1 MKKSK
6 FLIFAALA
14 AAATISV
21 GCSNDDVVT
30 TKDSGVPLKVITSV
44 NGISSGST
52 RATDLTSE
60 TFSSFKL
67 HAIGSTEDWAN
78 VTVSKSGNEWTGT
91 SSLVWPS
98 GTSNFYAFSTDANIK
113 TDDVKYGN
121 STQSFTY
128 EMPVIGETTTV
139 DASKQTD
146 LLVAKALEQ
155 TATTNGGGIVLNFKH
170 ALATLNLSAF
180 FEPNRDD
187 ASVDV
192 ENYYCLIRSLTIHN
206 LPINGTFTFNSGTS
220 NIGTWSNKTKIGDYT
235 ITFAEPVLLSSNQ
248 VGGVSPVKSL
258 SPANGSEMF
267 IPFENSEVT
276 YTTKAELLDKADI
289 PSGVVYISLDC
300 KVAQATKPLNDY
312 FDVSDT
318 DEAFDQVYVGS
329 GDEDTTY
336 GDPYNAYVW
345 KHSTNDNFYG
355 TLIIPVTLK
364 KGLKFNGAHSF
375 KFNIAN
381 GLLFGADDVWTHLI
395 EAGGVDNPT

>member
-6 FLIFAALA
+6 ILIFAALA

-30 TKDSGVPLKVITSV
+30 TKDSGVPLKVFTSV
-44 NGISSGST
+44 DGVSSGST

-78 VTVSKSGNEWTGT
+78 VTVTKSNEEWTGT
-91 SSLVWPS
+91 GSLVWPS

-121 STQSFTY
+121 SAQSFTY

-146 LLVAKALEQ
+146 LLVAKAIDQ
-155 TATTNGGGIVLNFKH
+155 TSATNGGGIVLNFKH

-220 NIGTWSNKTKIGDYT
+220 NIGTWSNKTKKGDYT

-248 VGGVSPVKSL
+248 DGGVSPVKSL

-267 IPFENSEVT
+267 IPFENTEVT
-276 YTTKAELLDKADI
+276 YTTKDDFLNQADI
-289 PSGVVYISLDC
+289 PDDGVYISLNC
-300 KVAQATKPLNDY
+300 KVAQAKHPLDFN
-312 FDVSDT
+312 VSGT
-318 DEAFDQVYVGS
+318 EETFDQVYVGDD
-329 GDEDTTY
+329 DEQN
-336 GDPYNAYVW
+336 GEDPYNAYVW

-364 KGLKFNGAHSF
+364 NGLKFNGSHSY

-381 GLLFGADDVWTHLI
+381 GLMFVAGDIWTNLI
-395 EAGGVDNPT
+395 EAGGVDTPT

>member
-1 MKKSK
+1 MKKTK
-6 FLIFAALA
+6 FLTLAAFA
-14 AAATISV
+14 AAATLISS
-21 GCSNDDVVT
+21 CSNDDVVT
-30 TKDSGVPLKVITSV
+30 TKDSGVPLKVFTSV
-44 NGISSGST
+44 DGVSSGST

-78 VTVSKSGNEWTGT
+78 VNVTKSGNEWTGT

-180 FEPNRDD
+180 FEPNRAE

-206 LPINGTFTFNSGTS
+206 LPINGTFTFAGTG
-220 NIGTWSNKTKIGDYT
+220 IGSWTNKTKKGDYT
-235 ITFAEPVLLSSNQ
+235 ITFAQPVLLCSNK
-248 VGGVSPVKSL
+248 VEETSPVTTL
-258 SPANGSEMF
+258 TGQYGTELF
-267 IPFENSEVT
+267 IPFENTEVT
-276 YTTKAELLDKADI
+276 YTTKDALLDKADI
-289 PSGVVYISLDC
+289 PSGVVYISLNC
-300 KVAQATKPLNDY
+300 KVAQATHPLDEY
-312 FDVSDT
+312 FNVSDT

-329 GDEDTTY
+329 DAEENSE
-336 GDPYNAYVW
+336 DPYNAYVW
-345 KHSTNDNFYG
+345 RHSTNDNFYG

-364 KGLKFNGAHSF
+364 NGLKFNGSHSY

-381 GLLFGADDVWTHLI
+381 GLMFGADNVWTHLI

>member
-6 FLIFAALA
+6 ILIFAALA

-30 TKDSGVPLKVITSV
+30 TKDSGVPLKVFTSV
-44 NGISSGST
+44 DGVSSGST

-98 GTSNFYAFSTDANIK
+98 GTSNFYAYSSDNNIK

-121 STQSFTY
+121 SAQSFTY
-128 EMPVIGETTTV
+128 EMPLVGESTTV
-139 DASKQTD
+139 DASNQND
-146 LLVAKALEQ
+146 LLVAKAIDQ
-155 TATTNGGGIVLNFKH
+155 TSATNGGG
-170 ALATLNLSAF
+170 
-180 FEPNRDD
+180 
-187 ASVDV
+187 V

-248 VGGVSPVKSL
+248 DGGVRS
-258 SPANGSEMF
+258 
-267 IPFENSEVT
+267 
-276 YTTKAELLDKADI
+276 
-289 PSGVVYISLDC
+289 C
-300 KVAQATKPLNDY
+300 KV
-312 FDVSDT
+312 FVS
-318 DEAFDQVYVGS
+318 S
-329 GDEDTTY
+329 
-336 GDPYNAYVW
+336 
-345 KHSTNDNFYG
+345 
-355 TLIIPVTLK
+355 
-364 KGLKFNGAHSF
+364 
-375 KFNIAN
+375 
-381 GLLFGADDVWTHLI
+381 
-395 EAGGVDNPT
+395 

>member
-6 FLIFAALA
+6 ILIFAALA

-21 GCSNDDVVT
+21 SCSNDDVVT

-52 RATDLTSE
+52 RATDLTSK

-78 VTVSKSGNEWTGT
+78 VTVTKSNEEWTGT
-91 SSLVWPS
+91 GSLVWPS

-128 EMPVIGETTTV
+128 EMPVIGETTAV

-146 LLVAKALEQ
+146 LLVAKAIDQ
-155 TATTNGGGIVLNFKH
+155 TSATNGGGIVLNFKH

-180 FEPNRDD
+180 FEPNRAE

-220 NIGTWSNKTKIGDYT
+220 NIGTWSNKTKKGDYT

-248 VGGVSPVKSL
+248 VEGTSPVTTL
-258 SPANGSEMF
+258 TGQYGTEMF
-267 IPFENSEVT
+267 IPFENTEVI
-276 YTTKAELLDKADI
+276 YTTKDDLLDKADI
-289 PSGVVYISLDC
+289 PSGVVYISLNC
-300 KVAQATKPLNDY
+300 KVAQAPAPLDQY

-318 DEAFDQVYVGS
+318 DEGFSDVYVGS
-329 GDEDTTY
+329 GDEDPTY

-364 KGLKFNGAHSF
+364 NGLKFNGSHSY

-381 GLLFGADDVWTHLI
+381 GLMFGADDVWTHLI

>member
-6 FLIFAALA
+6 ILIFAALA

-52 RATDLTSE
+52 RATDLTADNF
-60 TFSSFKL
+60 TSFKL

-78 VTVSKSGNEWTGT
+78 VTVTKPDDEWTGT

-98 GTSNFYAFSTDANIK
+98 GTSNFYAYSSDNNIK

-146 LLVAKALEQ
+146 LLVAKAIDQ
-155 TATTNGGGIVLNFKH
+155 TSATNGGGIVLNFKH

-235 ITFAEPVLLSSNQ
+235 ITFADPILLSSNQ
-248 VGGVSPVKSL
+248 VGGVSPVVPL

-267 IPFENSEVT
+267 IPFENNEVT
-276 YTTKAELLDKADI
+276 YTTKADFLDQADI
-289 PSGVVYISLDC
+289 PSDVVYISLHC
-300 KVAQATKPLNDY
+300 KVAQATHPLDEF
-312 FDVSDT
+312 FDVPSSS
-318 DEAFDQVYVGS
+318 EEFDNVYVGTQ
-329 GDEDTTY
+329 DEENSE
-336 GDPYNAYVW
+336 DPYNAYVW

-364 KGLKFNGAHSF
+364 NGLKFNGSHSY

-381 GLLFGADDVWTHLI
+381 GLMFGADDVWTHLI

>member
-6 FLIFAALA
+6 ILIFAALA

-30 TKDSGVPLKVITSV
+30 TKDSGVPLKVFTSV
-44 NGISSGST
+44 DGVSSGST

-180 FEPNRDD
+180 FEPNRED

-220 NIGTWSNKTKIGDYT
+220 NIGTWSNKTKKGDYT

-248 VGGVSPVKSL
+248 DGGVSPVKSL

-267 IPFENSEVT
+267 IPFENTEVT
-276 YTTKAELLDKADI
+276 YTTKNDLLDQADI
-289 PSGVVYISLDC
+289 PDGDVYISLNC
-300 KVAQATKPLNDY
+300 KVAQASYPLDNYFND
-312 FDVSDT
+312 DST
-318 DEAFDQVYVGS
+318 DEGFDQVYVGS
-329 GDEDTTY
+329 DAEDPTY

-345 KHSTNDNFYG
+345 RHSTNDNFYG

-364 KGLKFNGAHSF
+364 NGLKFNGSHSY

-381 GLLFGADDVWTHLI
+381 GLMFGADDVWTHLI
-395 EAGGVDNPT
+395 EAGGVENPT